1 MSKLKDTTVEGNLSV
16 SGNLK
21 CRGTIDMGGER

>member
-1 MSKLKDTTVEGNLSV
+1 VVMNKPLGANLGGGDRVNLSV

-21 CRGTIDMGGER
+21 HLG

>member
-1 MSKLKDTTVEGNLSV
+1 MSKLKDTSVEGNLSV

-21 CRGTIDMGGER
+21 CTGTIDMGGGQ